1 MTDNDAFY
9 GKTAPL
15 KLFLL
20 VALPGAVGMLA
31 SSLYGLFDGIF
42 VGNKLGQT
50 AFNAVNLAFPFV
62 AINFSLA
69 DLIGVGSSV
78 PISIALGRQDK
89 KSANNY
95 FTCACI
101 AIVIIGV
108 VMGAVMWFA
117 APALMGMMGAEGEL
131 ADFAVQYLRVYA
143 LCSPVCTMVFAVDN
157 YLRICGRIK
166 TSMALN
172 IAMSG
177 GTVLL
182 ELLFLFAFNW
192 GIWASAFAT
201 CLAMIAVTIAAMLP
215 FMLGRMSLK
224 FCRPGF
230 EPKVMWKMIT
240 AGSPTFLSNIAGR
253 LTAIVFNTV
262 LLAEG
267 GDDAV
272 SIYGVIMYLNDI
284 VQPLLYGVCDSLQP
298 AIGYN
303 YGAAQP
309 IRVKKLTIY
318 IFIAGAVI
326 SLIAAVIIFVLP
338 TQISSLFLS
347 PQSADPADMQNY
359 ANLMEMAGFAM
370 RLFSLTFLTRWFGF
384 AAQSY
389 LTAINKSF
397 FASVLSTA
405 NALILPMIFL
415 GILWPLQ
422 LTGIWLNFAL
432 TAAAVAIAAAVILI
446 AQRKKLLPKTED

>member
-303 YGAAQP
+303 YGSRSP
-309 IRVKKLTIY
+309 ERVKKLGTY
-318 IFIAGAVI
+318 IFAAGGII
-326 SLIAAVIIFVLP
+326 SLAAAALLFALP
-338 TQISSLFLS
+338 GPISSLFLS
-347 PQSADPADMQNY
+347 GPSEELAKMCVFALQIFSA
-359 ANLMEMAGFAM
+359 
-370 RLFSLTFLTRWFGF
+370 TFLTRWFGF

-397 FASVLSTA
+397 FASLLSIC
-405 NALILPMIFL
+405 NALVLPMAFL
-415 GILWPLQ
+415 GILWNMG
-422 LTGIWLNFAL
+422 LTGIWLNFPL
-432 TAAAVAIAAAVILI
+432 TSAGVTAAAAVIFV
-446 AQRKKLLPKTED
+446 AQRKKILPQKGDI